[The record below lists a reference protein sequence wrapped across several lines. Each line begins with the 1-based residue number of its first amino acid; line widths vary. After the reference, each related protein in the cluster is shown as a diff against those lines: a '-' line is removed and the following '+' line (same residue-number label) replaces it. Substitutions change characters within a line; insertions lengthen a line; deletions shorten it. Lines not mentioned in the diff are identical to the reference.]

1 MDILPEETSDRVG
14 YGKRDRRHG
23 VEEDIPPGH
32 VLFPLNKRV
41 SRNVNSNA
49 CEALISRMGK

>member
-1 MDILPEETSDRVG
+1 MDILPEETSDRVATVSAIVG
-14 YGKRDRRHG
+14 MAWRRIFLR
-23 VEEDIPPGH
+23 VTF
-32 VLFPLNKRV
+32 FPLNKRV

>member
-1 MDILPEETSDRVG
+1 MAWRRIFLRVTF
-14 YGKRDRRHG
+14 
-23 VEEDIPPGH
+23 
-32 VLFPLNKRV
+32 FPLNKRV